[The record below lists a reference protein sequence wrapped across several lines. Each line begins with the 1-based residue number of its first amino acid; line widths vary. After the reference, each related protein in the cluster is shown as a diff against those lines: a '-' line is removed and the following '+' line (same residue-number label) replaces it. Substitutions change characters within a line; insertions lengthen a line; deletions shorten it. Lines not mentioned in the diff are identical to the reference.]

1 MTRRPPPRL
10 LPIVS
15 VAAVLWAVT
24 AAGQPSPVDP
34 AVAAARER
42 LAAATREDHADML
55 RQLGITTLRPGPSG
69 NPSAPDAANSDESR
83 AMGFATLPD
92 PLVRFDGRR
101 VAGAAA
107 WRARRRELLD
117 AFAREMYGRV
127 PVAVPRVTW
136 REVRRV
142 STTLAGRPVRGREVV
157 GIVDNRTAPTISVRI
172 PLMLVTPADATGP
185 VPVMILFRG
194 GGLPGDPPPVLP
206 PGFRPPPPRPGDAPP
221 APEQLIAAG
230 WGYAFLNPTTVQAD
244 NGAGL
249 TSGIIGLVNRGAR
262 RRPEDWGALRAWA
275 WGASRALDYL
285 ATDAAVDAS
294 RVGIDGVSR
303 YGKAALLT
311 MATDHRFA
319 VALVASAGA
328 GGTKILRRDFGEAIE
343 NLTGSGEYHWFAGR
357 FLRYGAEVAREG
369 RRDARDL
376 PVDAHLLIALCAP
389 RPVFVSH
396 GVPAQ
401 GDAHWIDQRGG
412 WMATLAAH
420 PVYALL
426 GMANP
431 ALTGDWRTTPMPA
444 VNASLLDGPL
454 AWRQHDG
461 GHTDGPNWQH
471 FIPWATRQ
479 LADAQ
484 QRVGREGPAA
494 GRATAASPGAGD
506 SARRRR

>member
-1 MTRRPPPRL
+1 MTRRKRAVPL
-10 LPIVS
+10 
-15 VAAVLWAVT
+15 VAVTVLWA
-24 AAGQPSPVDP
+24 ASSIAQPPQAPVDP

-42 LAAATREDHADML
+42 LAAETRDDYADML
-55 RQLGITTLRPGPSG
+55 RQLGITTMRQGPSG
-69 NPSAPDAANSDESR
+69 NPSAPNAANSDEGR
-83 AMGFATLPD
+83 AMRFETLPD
-92 PLVRFDGRR
+92 PLARLDGRR
-101 VAGAAA
+101 VTGAAN
-107 WRARRRELLD
+107 WRARRQELLEL
-117 AFAREMYGRV
+117 FAREMYGRV
-127 PVAVPRVTW
+127 PADVPAVTW

-142 STTLAGRPVRGREVV
+142 SMTLAGRPVRAREVV
-157 GIVDNRTAPTISVRI
+157 GTVDTGAAPSISVRI
-172 PLMLVTPADATGP
+172 PLMLVTPADATVA
-185 VPVMILFRG
+185 VPVMILFRS
-194 GGLPGDPPPVLP
+194 GGLPGDPPPGLP
-206 PGFRPPPPRPGDAPP
+206 AAFRPPAPRPGDPAP

-230 WGYAFLNPTTVQAD
+230 WGYALLNPTHVQAD

-249 TSGIIGLVNRGAR
+249 TSGIIGLVNRGGR
-262 RRPEDWGALRAWA
+262 RRTEDWGALRAWA

-285 ATDAAVDAS
+285 TTDPSVDGA

-311 MATDHRFA
+311 MATDERFA

-357 FLRYGAEVAREG
+357 FLRYGADDGREG

-376 PVDAHLLIALCAP
+376 PVDAHLLLALCAP

-396 GVPAQ
+396 GVPEQ

-426 GMANP
+426 GAGNA
-431 ALTGDWRTTPMPA
+431 ALTGDWRTAPLPP

-479 LADAQ
+479 LATA
-484 QRVGREGPAA
+484 GRPDWRRGSSA
-494 GRATAASPGAGD
+494 GRARGTSRDAAGSV
-506 SARRRR
+506 RRRP